1 MTLSYN
7 KKQKCFFVVT
17 HDKEKAEKAGLTLS
31 TTARGANG
39 EAVYF
44 TATHD
49 KKPEM
54 NPYAVM
60 AYYDEADA
68 SAREQLAPIKRDYD
82 LSWKFET
89 NYQPK
94 LSTKVKML
102 KQDFYEFQKVGIEYG
117 IAKGNVLIGDEPGL
131 GKTLQAI
138 GICNEVNAKNVLV
151 ICPGNVRLNWQ
162 AEFLKWSTN
171 DEINT
176 QVFSSSRHGFNQSTP
191 DNPVNTAIFSYEL
204 AKNPG
209 LHAAILDREW
219 DALIIDE
226 AHYLKTSD
234 AQRTQAIFGGGRG
247 LFKSRHISD
256 HVGRIIGLTGT
267 PLPNRPRECYTIAKA
282 LCPEAI
288 DWGSYEDFC
297 YRYNPSATMDNGHNR
312 EEKGR
317 LPELQARLRSNFMI
331 RRLKKDVLKDLP
343 DKVYEFTYVEP
354 DGAISDVLKRER
366 LLDFKVEDLK
376 NPDSPIFG
384 MISTLRREM
393 GEAKIPRIVEHMR
406 YLLDGVEIPKVVL
419 FVHHRS
425 VMDQLTVALEK
436 YGVVSV
442 RGGMSMTNK
451 DKSVQSFKNN
461 PKVRIFLGQ
470 LDSAGVGI
478 DGLQNVCDHVVIAEP
493 AWTPGTNEQGVDRC
507 HRIGQHGN
515 VLAQFLVVEGS
526 LDERVL
532 MAILEKNETINSV
545 LDKRH

>member
-1 MTLSYN
+1 LTLSYN